1 METMEQPSPKL
12 GLSGALALQGAE
24 LPQPGP
30 LAVDASRPLSVAERI
45 WKREF
50 LRKLLLLA
58 LLFAAWQGYAVTLD
72 KPLLFPT
79 LTATLTAFANALVHG
94 ELPARVGYSLR
105 TLLAGYAIGA
115 VLAALLAVAAYGS
128 RLGNDLLEILTS
140 TFNPLPPIALL
151 PVSLIWFG
159 LGQASIIFVLVHAVL
174 WPMALNAHTG
184 FAAISPTIRMVGRNY
199 GLTGWRF
206 VWRILFPAAFPQ
218 LLTGLKIGWAFGWR
232 SLIAA
237 ELVYGVSSGSGGI
250 GWFIYENKNQL
261 ETASV
266 FAGLF
271 TIILI
276 GLAVENMVFASIER
290 RTVLRWGMRQ

>member
-1 METMEQPSPKL
+1 MEEIDAGVFAGPISSSLRQAVTAADLGAIEQ
-12 GLSGALALQGAE
+12 G
-24 LPQPGP
+24 
-30 LAVDASRPLSVAERI
+30 RPLSVWERL
-45 WKREF
+45 WNESA
-50 LRKLLLLA
+50 LRKLLLLV
-58 LLFAAWQGYAVTLD
+58 LLITAWQAYAVMLD

-79 LTATLTAFANALVHG
+79 FGATIGALFEALLHG
-94 ELPARVGYSLR
+94 ELIARIGYSLR
-105 TLLAGYAIGA
+105 TLLTGYLIGA
-115 VLAALLAVAAYGS
+115 SLAALIAVAASSS
-128 RLGNDLLEILTS
+128 RLGNDFMEILTA

-159 LGQASIIFVLVHAVL
+159 LGQGSIVFVLVHAVL
-174 WPMALNAHTG
+174 WPMALNAHSG
-184 FAAISPTIRMVGRNY
+184 FTAISPTIRMVGRNY
-199 GLTGWRF
+199 GLSGWRF
-206 VWRILFPAAFPQ
+206 VWQILFPAAFPQ

-266 FAGLF
+266 FAGLL

-276 GLAVENMVFASIER
+276 GLAVENLLFTTIER
-290 RTVLRWGMRQ
+290 LTVRRWGMKQ

>member
-1 METMEQPSPKL
+1 MEQSDTI
-12 GLSGALALQGAE
+12 ALASAAQVLAQRA
-24 LPQPGP
+24 PGP
-30 LAVDASRPLSVAERI
+30 VVVEVESARPLSPAERL
-45 WKREF
+45 WNLAA
-50 LRKLLLLA
+50 LRKLLLLSLLLA
-58 LLFAAWQGYAVTLD
+58 LWQVYAVTLD

-79 LTATLTAFANALVHG
+79 LDDTLAALWNGILHG
-94 ELPARVGYSLR
+94 ELLRRVGHSLR
-105 TLLAGYAIGA
+105 TLVTGYAIGA
-115 VLAALLAVAAYGS
+115 TLAALLAVAAYS
-128 RLGNDLLEILTS
+128 TRLGNDLMEILTA

-159 LGQASIIFVLVHAVL
+159 LGQASIVFVLVHAVL

-184 FAAISPTIRMVGRNY
+184 FTGITPTIRMVGRNY

-206 VWRILFPAAFPQ
+206 AWRILFPAAFPQ
-218 LLTGLKIGWAFGWR
+218 LLTGFKIGWAFGWR

-266 FAGLF
+266 FAGLL

-276 GLAVENMVFASIER
+276 GLAVENLLFAEIER
-290 RTVLRWGMRQ
+290 RTVLRWGMKH